1 MKIINGQCT
10 FARKMDNMQEDLTDI
25 KENSFSFKDFKLNK
39 QLWDAIEMAGYTIP
53 TEIQQKAIPLALE
66 GHDILG
72 IAQTGT
78 GKTAAYLLPL
88 LMKIKFAKGDFP
100 KAIILA
106 PTREL
111 AIQIGENLA
120 QLAINTDIRHLVIY
134 GGIGMQAQ
142 IASINNGID
151 ILVATPGRMLDI
163 YLKGELVFKEVKT
176 LILDEADKI
185 MDMGFMPQIRKVLEV
200 IPKKR
205 QNLLFSATFSERV
218 EKLSQEF
225 LEFPLKVEVAPQATT
240 AENVDQLLYL
250 VPNLKTKVNL
260 VELLLQDMEFKRV
273 IIFCRTRLTAE
284 NTFKY
289 LERKFRADE
298 IRVIH
303 ANKGQ
308 NTRINSIDAFKEGKV
323 RVLVATDVAAR
334 GIDVELVS
342 HVINFDVPLIYEDY
356 VHRIGRTG
364 RAYNMGT
371 AITFAN
377 IAEEYHIKKI
387 EEIIRMEIPKKEL
400 PANLKIEETPFVE
413 NQEMLMELDHYRR
426 KNEPGFLGAF
436 HEKKKKNLPRDN
448 YKPRELAAKKRK
460 RKN

>member
-1 MKIINGQCT
+1 MEEGLNVEVSEIK
-10 FARKMDNMQEDLTDI
+10 DI
-25 KENSFSFKDFKLNK
+25 SFKDFKLNK
-39 QLWDAIEMAGYTIP
+39 QLWDAVEEAGYITP
-53 TEIQQKAIPLALE
+53 TEIQRKAIPLALS
-66 GHDILG
+66 GHDVLG

-78 GKTAAYLLPL
+78 GKTAAYLLPI
-88 LMKIKFAKGDFP
+88 LMKIKYAQGNFP
-100 KAIILA
+100 KALILA

-111 AIQIGENLA
+111 AIQISESVA
-120 QLAINTDIRHLVIY
+120 QLAKNTDIRHVVVY

-142 IASINNGID
+142 IASIKAGVD
-151 ILVATPGRMLDI
+151 IIIATPGRLLDI
-163 YLKGELVFKEVKT
+163 YLKGELVFKEVKS

-218 EKLSQEF
+218 EKLSEEF
-225 LEFPLKVEVAPQATT
+225 LEFPIKIEVAPQATT
-240 AENVDQLLYL
+240 ADNVEQILYQ
-250 VPNLKTKVNL
+250 VPNLKTKINL
-260 VELLLQDMEFKRV
+260 LELLLQNIEYKRV

-289 LERKFRADE
+289 LERKFKADE

-308 NTRINSIDAFKEGKV
+308 NTRINSIDAFKEGHV

-334 GIDVELVS
+334 GIDVTLVS

-364 RAYNMGT
+364 RAFNSGV

-387 EEIIRMEIPKKEL
+387 EEIIRMEIPWKKL
-400 PANLKIEETPFVE
+400 PEDLRIEETPFVE
-413 NQEMLMELDHYRR
+413 NQEMLMELDHYKR
-426 KNEPGFLGAF
+426 KNDPNFLGAF
-436 HEKKKKNLPRDN
+436 HEKKKKNLPREN
-448 YKPRELAAKKRK
+448 LKPRQVEAKNRK
-460 RKN
+460 RRK